1 MTQSTSHADASIRSA
16 RIALITLTAINLL
29 NYLDRYLIAGIVV
42 PLKEALGANDAD
54 IGLLTSV
61 FLLVYMCA
69 SPVFGILAR
78 RMSRTLILAAGILI
92 WSLATMGSGLANT
105 LTQLFIMRAIV
116 GIGEAAYT
124 TVGPAMLV
132 DHYSPARRPFALSI
146 FYAAIP
152 VGSALSYIA
161 SGLIVNAWGW
171 REVFLAGGVPGIAL
185 AIVCLKLKDPQP
197 GQSDVA
203 TGTSTSASMQASIAN
218 NISSNVKI
226 ILKSREFVT
235 ATVGYIAFT
244 FAFGALAVWMPYYLQ
259 TTHGWSVAS
268 STTTFGIVLV
278 ASGFVGTIAGGA
290 IAKRLGGGSASCLK
304 LCGICMA
311 VAAPTSVIALYCND
325 DWLIILGLTISSAFS
340 FATQGPVNAVIL
352 NSVSALLRPFA
363 IGMSVLLIH
372 LLGDVPSPW
381 LVGKIF
387 DSSMGMR
394 VGMSLIPITMAVSAA
409 IWFFAGRR
417 LQQIQ

>member
-54 IGLLTSV
+54 IGLLTSI
-61 FLLVYMCA
+61 FLLVYMVA

-290 IAKRLGGGSASCLK
+290 VAKRLGGGSASCLK